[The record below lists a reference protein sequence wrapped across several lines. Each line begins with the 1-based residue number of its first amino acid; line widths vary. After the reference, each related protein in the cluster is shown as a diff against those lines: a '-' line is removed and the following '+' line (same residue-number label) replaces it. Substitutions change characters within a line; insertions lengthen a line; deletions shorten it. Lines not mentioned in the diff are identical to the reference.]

1 MGQFW
6 DNYFSSKVLI
16 LLVLLVKIN
25 KSSQVPRKRVSKKHH
40 NYKGMT
46 NDYLQKY
53 KNHLITKGYNS
64 ETSHTRTGQVNEFLE
79 FTKLEINK
87 IGELEIIKYYNYLKK
102 RPNKKTGK
110 PLHPNTILHHIR
122 AIELFF
128 IMLFDTG
135 ELTEIPEIN
144 IKSPKDFESDFVREI
159 VSQEEIQKLYKKA
172 DLLETIILHLG
183 YGCGLRVAELVAV
196 TKYDIYLK
204 ESFLIVPKGKFNKRR
219 IVPLTQ
225 RMTED
230 LEAYLEQIQPNQTFF
245 IINSKGGKMQEWTY
259 NKMLKKLL
267 QKIKIPQKRIDKI
280 TIHSLRHSIA
290 THLLENGMEL
300 EKVRDFLGHSQLE
313 TTQTYTHISMN
324 QLINLKNDSS

>member
-1 MGQFW
+1 L
-6 DNYFSSKVLI
+6 SK
-16 LLVLLVKIN
+16 
-25 KSSQVPRKRVSKKHH
+25 QKHH
-40 NYKGMT
+40 NDKGMT
-46 NDYLQKY
+46 TDYLQKY
-53 KNHLITKGYNS
+53 KNHLITKGYNA

-87 IGELEIIKYYNYLKK
+87 IGELDTDVGGWRTPLKNNEISEHIIKYYNYLKK
-102 RPNKKTGK
+102 RPNKRTGK
-110 PLHPNTILHHIR
+110 LLNPSTVLHHIR

-135 ELTEIPEIN
+135 ELDEIPEIN

-159 VSQEEIQKLYKKA
+159 LSQEEIQKLYKKA
-172 DLLETIILHLG
+172 DLLETIILNLG

-196 TKYDIYLK
+196 TKHDIYLK

-225 RMTED
+225 RISDD
-230 LEAYLEQIQPNQTFF
+230 LGQYMSSPFGGQGAF
-245 IINSKGGKMQEWTY
+245 IINSKGTKMQEWTY

>member
-1 MGQFW
+1 
-6 DNYFSSKVLI
+6 
-16 LLVLLVKIN
+16 
-25 KSSQVPRKRVSKKHH
+25 
-40 NYKGMT
+40 MT
-46 NDYLQKY
+46 NDNLQKY
-53 KNHLITKGYNS
+53 KNHLIIKGYNA

-87 IGELEIIKYYNYLKK
+87 IGELEIVKYYNYLKE
-102 RPNKKTGK
+102 RPNKRTGK
-110 PLHPNTILHHIR
+110 LLNPSTVLHHIR

-135 ELTEIPEIN
+135 ELDEIPEIN

-159 VSQEEIQKLYKKA
+159 LSQEEIQKLYKKA
-172 DLLETIILHLG
+172 DRLETIILNLG

-196 TKYDIYLK
+196 TKHDIYLK

-225 RMTED
+225 RISDD
-230 LEAYLEQIQPNQTFF
+230 LEQYMSSPFGGQGAF

>member
-1 MGQFW
+1 
-6 DNYFSSKVLI
+6 
-16 LLVLLVKIN
+16 
-25 KSSQVPRKRVSKKHH
+25 
-40 NYKGMT
+40 MT
-46 NDYLQKY
+46 NDNLQKY
-53 KNHLITKGYNS
+53 LNHLITKGYNA
-64 ETSHTRTGQVNEFLE
+64 ETSLTRTQQVKAFLA

-87 IGELEIIKYYNYLKK
+87 ISSLEIINYYNYLKE

-110 PLHPNTILHHIR
+110 PLNPNTILHHIR

-135 ELTEIPEIN
+135 ELAEMPEIN
-144 IKSPKDFESDFVREI
+144 IKYPKDFESDFVREI
-159 VSQEEIQKLYKKA
+159 LSQEEIQKLYKKA
-172 DLLETIILHLG
+172 DTLETIILHLG
-183 YGCGLRVAELVAV
+183 YGCGLRVSELVAV
-196 TKYDIYLK
+196 TKGDIYLK

-225 RMTED
+225 RISDD
-230 LEAYLEQIQPNQTFF
+230 LSEYLEQTQPNQTFF

-300 EKVRDFLGHSQLE
+300 EKVRDFLGHAQLE

>member
-1 MGQFW
+1 
-6 DNYFSSKVLI
+6 
-16 LLVLLVKIN
+16 
-25 KSSQVPRKRVSKKHH
+25 
-40 NYKGMT
+40 MT

-53 KNHLITKGYNS
+53 LNHLITKGYNS
-64 ETSHTRTGQVNEFLE
+64 ETSLTRTQQVKEFLA
-79 FTKLEINK
+79 FTKLEINT
-87 IGELEIIKYYNYLKK
+87 ITSLEIIKYYNYLKE

-110 PLHPNTILHHIR
+110 SLNPSTVLHHIR

-135 ELTEIPEIN
+135 ELAEIPEIN
-144 IKSPKDFESDFVREI
+144 IKYPKDFESDFVREI
-159 VSQEEIQKLYKKA
+159 LSQDEVQKLYKKA
-172 DLLETIILHLG
+172 DTLETIILNLG

-196 TKYDIYLK
+196 TKHDIYLK

-225 RMTED
+225 RISDD
-230 LEAYLEQIQPNQTFF
+230 LSAYLEQIQPNQTFF

>member
-1 MGQFW
+1 
-6 DNYFSSKVLI
+6 
-16 LLVLLVKIN
+16 
-25 KSSQVPRKRVSKKHH
+25 
-40 NYKGMT
+40 MT

-53 KNHLITKGYNS
+53 LNHLITKGYNA

-87 IGELEIIKYYNYLKK
+87 IGELEILKYYNYLKQ
-102 RPNKKTGK
+102 RPNKRTRKLLNPT
-110 PLHPNTILHHIR
+110 TVLHHIR

-135 ELTEIPEIN
+135 ELAEIPEIN

-196 TKYDIYLK
+196 TKHDIYLK

-225 RMTED
+225 RITDD
-230 LEAYLEQIQPNQTFF
+230 LSRYLEQIQPNQTFF

>member
-1 MGQFW
+1 VGQCW

-40 NYKGMT
+40 NYKSMT

-53 KNHLITKGYNS
+53 KNHLITKGYNA

-102 RPNKKTGK
+102 RPNKRTGK
-110 PLHPNTILHHIR
+110 LLNPNTILHHIR

-135 ELTEIPEIN
+135 ELDEIPEIN

-172 DLLETIILHLG
+172 NLLETIILHLG

-196 TKYDIYLK
+196 TKHDIYLK

-219 IVPLTQ
+219 IVPLT
-225 RMTED
+225 EKISND
-230 LEAYLEQIQPNQTFF
+230 LGDYLQEISKQETF
-245 IINSKGGKMQEWTY
+245 IINSKNRKMQEWTF
-259 NKMLKKLL
+259 NKILKILLKKI
-267 QKIKIPQKRIDKI
+267 QIPEERIYKIS
-280 TIHSLRHSIA
+280 IHSLRHSIA

-300 EKVRDFLGHSQLE
+300 EKVRDFLGHNQLE

>member
-1 MGQFW
+1 
-6 DNYFSSKVLI
+6 
-16 LLVLLVKIN
+16 
-25 KSSQVPRKRVSKKHH
+25 
-40 NYKGMT
+40 MT
-46 NDYLQKY
+46 NDNLQKY
-53 KNHLITKGYNS
+53 LNHLITKGYNA
-64 ETSHTRTGQVNEFLE
+64 ETSLTRTQKVKEFLE

-87 IGELEIIKYYNYLKK
+87 ITSLEILKYYNYLKK

-135 ELTEIPEIN
+135 ELAEMPEIN
-144 IKSPKDFESDFVREI
+144 IKYPKDFESDFVREI
-159 VSQEEIQKLYKKA
+159 VSQDEIQKLYKESNLQEK
-172 DLLETIILHLG
+172 IILHLG

-196 TKYDIYLK
+196 TKQDIYLK
-204 ESFLIVPKGKFNKRR
+204 ENILIVPKGKFNKRR

-225 RMTED
+225 RITDD
-230 LEAYLEQIQPNQTFF
+230 LSEYLEQIQPNQAFF
-245 IINSKGGKMQEWTY
+245 IINSKGRKMQEWTY

-300 EKVRDFLGHSQLE
+300 EKVRDFLGHNQLE

>member
-1 MGQFW
+1 
-6 DNYFSSKVLI
+6 
-16 LLVLLVKIN
+16 
-25 KSSQVPRKRVSKKHH
+25 
-40 NYKGMT
+40 MT
-46 NDYLQKY
+46 NDYLKIY
-53 KNHLITKGYNS
+53 LNHLITKGYNS
-64 ETSHTRTGQVNEFLE
+64 ETSLTRTQQVKAFLA

-87 IGELEIIKYYNYLKK
+87 ITSLEILKYYNYLKE

-110 PLHPNTILHHIR
+110 PLNPNTILHHIR

-135 ELTEIPEIN
+135 ELAEMPEIN
-144 IKSPKDFESDFVREI
+144 IKYPKDFENDFVREI
-159 VSQEEIQKLYKKA
+159 LSQEEIQKLYKKA
-172 DLLETIILHLG
+172 DTLETIILHLG
-183 YGCGLRVAELVAV
+183 YGCGLRVSELVAV
-196 TKYDIYLK
+196 TKEDIYLK

-219 IVPLTQ
+219 IVPLT
-225 RMTED
+225 EKISND
-230 LEAYLEQIQPNQTFF
+230 LGDYLQEISNQETF
-245 IINSKGGKMQEWTY
+245 IINSKNRTMQEWTF
-259 NKMLKKLL
+259 NKILKILLKKI
-267 QKIKIPQKRIDKI
+267 QISEERIDKI